1 MNTPMNREPTRET
14 AGRPLR
20 TSDLAGVGSRPA
32 AREEEAREQQEGMQQ
47 PVRPTSDQSM
57 ERPASDRSMQADQ
70 TGAAAESERL
80 DPLFAS
86 DLAEDFRARW
96 AAVQIS
102 FVDDPRRAV
111 RQGDELVAQ
120 VMKSLAENFADERAG
135 LESQLSETGEAST
148 ETLRVALRRYR
159 SFFERLLSL

>member
-1 MNTPMNREPTRET
+1 M
-14 AGRPLR
+14 
-20 TSDLAGVGSRPA
+20 
-32 AREEEAREQQEGMQQ
+32 Q
-47 PVRPTSDQSM
+47 PVRPETDQSIADQSIQTDQSNQADQSN
-57 ERPASDRSMQADQ
+57 RTDQSMQADRSKKGVRAPQ
-70 TGAAAESERL
+70 PADADSERL
-80 DPLFAS
+80 DPLFTS
-86 DLAEDFRARW
+86 DLAEDYRARW

-120 VMKSLAENFADERAG
+120 VMKSLAETFADERAG
-135 LESQLSETGEAST
+135 LESQLSQTGEAST